1 MLQEQAE
8 RDVRHDLPTIEATEP
23 ALDRKV
29 EFLSKADS
37 YPHPV
42 SKVIRRETHMSWV
55 FVAGDRVYKLKKP
68 VRFRY
73 LDFSTLQRREVAC
86 RAELHLNRR
95 LAPDVYLE
103 VVPLTITPRGL
114 SLGEN
119 ATVIDW
125 LVVMRRLDERQ
136 TLERAIEEQCVE
148 RWQLDVLAETLVQ
161 FYRRAPAVPLSAAQ
175 HLLDWRRSLAYNR
188 QVLLGRESSGPPGL
202 VRRIDFVQR
211 WFLKRHAN
219 VLVGRVQARCV

>member
-1 MLQEQAE
+1 MLVKNHPL
-8 RDVRHDLPTIEATEP
+8 DSPP
-23 ALDRKV
+23 KALAPVELSFVDKV
-29 EFLSKADS
+29 KFLTRGDA
-37 YPHPV
+37 YCPPV
-42 SKVIRRETHMSWV
+42 PEVTCHETHMSQV
-55 FVAGDRVYKLKKP
+55 FLAGDRVYKLKKP

-86 RAELHLNRR
+86 RAELRLNRR

-148 RWQLDVLAETLVQ
+148 HWQLDVLAETLVQ

-175 HLLDWRRSLAYNR
+175 HLLD
-188 QVLLGRESSGPPGL
+188 
-202 VRRIDFVQR
+202 
-211 WFLKRHAN
+211 
-219 VLVGRVQARCV
+219 